1 MFKVKNDQS
10 PEIATEIFL
19 QQAQTQCYLRYHNDF
34 RACAIRPHCSESTLF
49 LGFKIWDFMGGGR
62 SKRHHAMESMK

>member
-19 QQAQTQCYLRYHNDF
+19 QQAQTQWF
-34 RACAIRPHCSESTLF
+34 AIS
-49 LGFKIWDFMGGGR
+49 
-62 SKRHHAMESMK
+62 